1 MFTGVHMCRSVL
13 SAMRFVRGKGSFC
26 LQGWG
31 VKESAHSGPVVFLL
45 SYVLIQVILNP
56 YKVNASL
63 PKGVSFSFLNVFS
76 FN

>member
-1 MFTGVHMCRSVL
+1 M
-13 SAMRFVRGKGSFC
+13 
-26 LQGWG
+26 
-31 VKESAHSGPVVFLL
+31 KESAHSGPVVFLL